1 MSMIEVRQVSKIFGK
16 SPKKALEL
24 VKQGVGKRELLEK
37 HQHALGLYDINL
49 NIEEGEVF
57 VIMGLS
63 GSGKSTLI
71 RHFNRLIDPTGG
83 DIIVNGENVTNLS
96 KKALKAFRRHA
107 MSMVFQHFGLMPH
120 RTVLENTAYALR
132 VRGVDKATA
141 FKQAQQWLQRV
152 GLAGFEK
159 QYPQQLSGGQ
169 QQRIGLA
176 RALAADTKVLLM
188 DEAFSA
194 LDPLIRSQM
203 QDELLALQKQLKKT
217 VVFITH
223 DLSEALRIGNRIAI
237 LNDGKLAQVG
247 SPKDIL
253 LHPADE
259 YVRKFVQNVNLAN
272 ALTVESI
279 MREPRLSLEDCSL
292 NEAQK
297 LMQEQQRPWV
307 WVKKEGLYEGL
318 VTLEALEKAISES
331 NNCYLSDIAK
341 QPQSVNIH
349 TSIESAVPIAMTGEI
364 PIPVTDKNGK
374 LAGVMDAEKI
384 SKIYQEKIEV

>member
-1 MSMIEVRQVSKIFGK
+1 MIEVRQVSKIFGK
-16 SPKKALEL
+16 SPKKALKL

-83 DIIVNGENVTNLS
+83 EIIVDGENVTNLS
-96 KKALKAFRRHA
+96 KKALKAFRRNA

-237 LNDGKLAQVG
+237 LNDGKLAQIG

-279 MREPRLSLEDCSL
+279 MREPKFSLEDCSL

-349 TSIESAVPIAMTGEI
+349 ASIESAVPIAMTGEI

-384 SKIYQEKIEV
+384 SKIYQEKTEA